1 MTGLVAVLGSGAMT
15 NTINGILD
23 SDVMLVIGSNTTETH
38 PIIGLRML
46 KAVKN
51 GSKLIVAD
59 PRRIKLCDSAENWMQ
74 QKPGTDG
81 ALINAL
87 CHVILRDGLE
97 DSKYIEERAENF
109 DAFRNSVQHC
119 TPEWAEKI
127 THVPAADIETVA
139 HTFAK
144 AERAG
149 IYYTMGITQHTSG
162 TDNVCS
168 LANLAV
174 ITGNLGKPG
183 AGLNPLRGQ
192 NNVQGASDMGCNPSF
207 FPGYQRT
214 DNEEAKTKFA
224 EIWDAELSDRPG
236 LMATE
241 MPDAITEGKLAGL
254 WIMGENPVISDPN
267 SDHAKKAF
275 EKLECLVV
283 QDIFLTE
290 TAELAD
296 VVLPAASF
304 AEKDGTFANTE
315 RKVQRVRRAVPPPGD
330 ACDDLTIINL
340 VSNRMLGNRS
350 RGYQGAVDPL
360 YYTVP
365 PFASEVFDE
374 ITTCWPAM
382 AGMSYER
389 LEEEGIAWP
398 CPDKEHPGTPILHI
412 PGFPRGK
419 AWLSAIS
426 WNGPAELPD
435 VEYPMVLTTGRVLYQ
450 YHTGTM
456 TRRSK
461 VLEENAPSA
470 YVEIHPGD
478 AAALGIENN
487 EMVIASSRRGSI
499 KLAARV
505 TDRTSRGLVFIP
517 FHYKEASAN
526 LLTNDALDPQCKI
539 AEAKVCAVKI
549 EKIKQEP
556 VPVTLN

>member
-1 MTGLVAVLGSGAMT
+1 MTGLVTVLGSGAMT

-46 KAVKN
+46 AAAKN

-59 PRRIKLCDSAENWMQ
+59 PRRINLCDSADYWMQ
-74 QKPGTDG
+74 QRPGTDG

-97 DSKYIEERAENF
+97 DKEYIAERAENF
-109 DAFRNSVQHC
+109 DALKESIADC

-127 THVPAADIETVA
+127 SNVPASVIEEVA

-144 AERAG
+144 GERAG

-192 NNVQGASDMGCNPSF
+192 NNVQGASDMGCSPTF
-207 FPGYQRT
+207 FPGYQRC
-214 DNEEAKTKFA
+214 DDEAARNKFA
-224 EIWDAELSDRPG
+224 EIWENPVTDKPG

-241 MPDAITEGKLAGL
+241 MGDAIMEGKLAGL
-254 WIMGENPVISDPN
+254 WIMGENPILSDPN
-267 SDHAKKAF
+267 SAHAKKAF
-275 EKLECLVV
+275 EKLDCLVV

-290 TAELAD
+290 TAEIAD

-330 ACDDLTIINL
+330 ARDDLSIINM
-340 VSNRMLGNRS
+340 VSNRMLGNRNS
-350 RGYQGAVDPL
+350 GYQGTTDPVFH
-360 YYTVP
+360 TVP
-365 PFASEVFDE
+365 PFASEVFSE
-374 ITTCWPAM
+374 ITKCWVAM

-389 LEEEGIAWP
+389 LEGESLAWP
-398 CPDKEHPGTPILHI
+398 CPDSNHPGTPILHEA
-412 PGFPRGK
+412 GFPRGK
-419 AWLSAIS
+419 AWLSAIT
-426 WNGPAELPD
+426 WDGPAENPD
-435 VEYPMVLTTGRVLYQ
+435 DEYPLVLTTGRVLYQ

-456 TRRSK
+456 TRRSE
-461 VLEENAPSA
+461 VLENSAPSA
-470 YVEIHPGD
+470 YIEMNPAD
-478 AAALGIENN
+478 AEELKLADN
-487 EMVIASSRRGSI
+487 EMVCAASRRGSI
-499 KLAARV
+499 ELAVRI
-505 TDRTSRGLVFIP
+505 TDRINKGLVFIP

-526 LLTNDALDPQCKI
+526 LLTNDALDPHCKI
-539 AEAKVCAVKI
+539 PEAKVCAIKI
-549 EKIKQEP
+549 QKLD
-556 VPVTLN
+556 VN